1 MAHPRLLTRNRKDQ
15 RPMTGRQPGWRINK
29 GHRWCEWDDPAV
41 GMPLSPEEGLEG
53 VRDGRDFRKGRR
65 DLDRDG

>member
-1 MAHPRLLTRNRKDQ
+1 
-15 RPMTGRQPGWRINK
+15 MTGRQHGWTINK
-29 GHRWCEWDDPAV
+29 AHRWGGWDGPAV
-41 GMPLSPEEGLEG
+41 GMPLSPEEELEG